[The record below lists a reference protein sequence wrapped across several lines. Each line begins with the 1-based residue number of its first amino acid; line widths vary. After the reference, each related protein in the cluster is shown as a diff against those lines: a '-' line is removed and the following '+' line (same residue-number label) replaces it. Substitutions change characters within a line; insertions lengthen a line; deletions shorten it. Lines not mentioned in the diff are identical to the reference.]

1 MGVTP
6 ADDQKRLSI
15 LWLSHTLPWPAKGGL
30 RQRSYNLMR
39 ELSKWHDV
47 DVVSFHQKSQQPTEK
62 ELAGAR
68 TAIQE
73 FANLLAVHSLPQDRL
88 RGGQFQLAALSL
100 LPGDPYTARWGKS
113 TEYRTS
119 VRQALSHKKYDI
131 IHFDTISLAQY
142 ADLAGSTPCALN
154 HHNIESAMLLR
165 RAQIE
170 RNPARKLYFWQEG
183 TRLTRYEHVIAPHFS
198 RHLVCSELDGNR
210 LVETAGAIKTHV
222 VPNGVDLDYFRPSLR
237 ARDHRPSSLIFVGG
251 LTWYPNASAV
261 RFFLND
267 IWPLLVKDHPDV
279 VFDIVGRSP
288 PRDFIELADQDPRV
302 RVHGF
307 VDEMRPMLDSAAV
320 YICPIF
326 DGGGTKLKM
335 IDALA
340 MRKAIVAH
348 PIACEGLALS
358 DGSNVILAE
367 RPEQFVAHIRKLF
380 ESVEL
385 RDSIGD
391 SARRHVEDRFSFES
405 IGKDLADLYSSMA
418 LETA

>member
-1 MGVTP
+1 MNATP
-6 ADDQKRLSI
+6 AKDRQRLSI

-47 DVVSFHQKSQQPTEK
+47 DVVSFHQKSQQRSETELETAK
-62 ELAGAR
+62 R
-68 TAIQE
+68 AIQE
-73 FANLLAVHSLPQDRL
+73 FAQVLAVHPLPQDL
-88 RGGQFQLAALSL
+88 LKGGQAQLAALSL
-100 LPGDPYTARWGKS
+100 LPGAPFTVRWGQS
-113 TEYRTS
+113 SNYRES
-119 VRQALSHKKYDI
+119 VRKALADKRYDA
-131 IHFDTISLAQY
+131 IHFDTESLAQY
-142 ADLAGSTPCALN
+142 SDLTGSIPCALN

-165 RAQIE
+165 RAEIE
-170 RNPARKLYFWQEG
+170 HNPARRFYFRQEG
-183 TRLTRYEHVIAPHFS
+183 TRLARYERSVARRFS
-198 RHLVCSELDGNR
+198 SHLVCSELDADR
-210 LVETAGAIKTHV
+210 LVEMTGPVKTHV
-222 VPNGVDLDYFRPSLR
+222 IPNGVDLSYFKPSLR
-237 ARDHRPSSLIFVGG
+237 ARDHRPRSLIFVGG
-251 LTWYPNASAV
+251 LTWYPNTSAV
-261 RFFLND
+261 RFFLNEV
-267 IWPLLVKDHPDV
+267 WPLLVKQYPDA

-288 PRDFIELADQDPRV
+288 PQHFTELAARDPRV

-348 PIACEGLALS
+348 PIACEGLSLT
-358 DGSNVILAE
+358 DGVNVLMAE
-367 RPEQFVAHIRKLF
+367 RPQQFVAQIGRLF
-380 ESVEL
+380 DSAEL

-391 SARRHVEDRFSFES
+391 SARRHAEERFSFES
-405 IGKDLADLYSSMA
+405 IGKDLADLYSTIA